1 MLEQDLLTV
10 EQHHC
15 LSHIDS
21 NKDFS
26 YLNFAI
32 PVFPFLDTG
41 IVFKTEIKMSVKKI
55 ICILLFFIGLPV
67 ISAQEKIKLKEPKS
81 TVLIV
86 YGSDSCHHC
95 IDTKLFLK
103 NNSINFVFYDID
115 KDPVALKEMLGK
127 LEKANIS
134 TANLGIPVVDKQG
147 QFIINNGNFEDFL
160 NKLKDDIQK

>member
-1 MLEQDLLTV
+1 LG
-10 EQHHC
+10 
-15 LSHIDS
+15 
-21 NKDFS
+21 
-26 YLNFAI
+26 
-32 PVFPFLDTG
+32 TG
-41 IVFKTEIKMSVKKI
+41 IVFQMSVKMSVKKI
-55 ICILLFFIGLPV
+55 ICILLFLIGLPV
-67 ISAQEKIKLKEPKS
+67 VSAQEKTKQKEPKS

-115 KDPVALKEMLGK
+115 KDPVALKEMLAK
-127 LEKANIS
+127 LKEANIS

-160 NKLKDDIQK
+160 NKLKDDTKK